1 MKVIILLLLC
11 FFFGFNVFGQA
22 ESDDSEITVEKISL
36 ARDDGKGN
44 VGEET
49 TTFLTTDI
57 PIYCSVELSSTKS
70 VAVKMNFVVVEAN
83 GLKAGK
89 NIVSVSYKT
98 NGKQNVVNFNA
109 SPAEAWAAGKYR
121 VDILLDGK
129 LAESLG
135 FKIQSST
142 PKAKDEKTT
151 QPKPKSSVKNGRKTG
166 KN

>member
-1 MKVIILLLLC
+1 MKIIFLLSLC
-11 FFFGFNVFGQA
+11 LFFGFNVFGQS
-22 ESDDSEITVEKISL
+22 ESDDSEVAVEKISL

-44 VGEET
+44 VGEEI
-49 TTFLTTDI
+49 TTFLTTDT

-70 VAVKMNFVVVEAN
+70 VAVKMNFVVVEVN

-89 NIVSVSYKT
+89 NIVTVSYKT
-98 NGKQNVVNFNA
+98 NGKQNLVNFNA
-109 SPAEAWAAGKYR
+109 SPTDTWTAGKYR

-129 LAESLG
+129 LAESLN
-135 FKIQSST
+135 FEIQ
-142 PKAKDEKTT
+142 KTT